1 MPKPSPSEFHRALDA
16 RLRAAMASAETDTN
30 HVIRRAHGLE
40 GILDSRPH
48 PRPESSEPP
57 ADLLARIYADEL
69 GSLPPQEMQQW
80 EPAEVADQLRLT
92 SDLTSDELNR
102 IRRAFALA
110 NHPDRVAPSQRA
122 LATRRMTIANALID
136 AALRASKATP

>member
-30 HVIRRAHGLE
+30 YVIRRAHGLG

-48 PRPESSEPP
+48 PRPESSEPA

-69 GSLPPQEMQQW
+69 GSRPPQEMQQW